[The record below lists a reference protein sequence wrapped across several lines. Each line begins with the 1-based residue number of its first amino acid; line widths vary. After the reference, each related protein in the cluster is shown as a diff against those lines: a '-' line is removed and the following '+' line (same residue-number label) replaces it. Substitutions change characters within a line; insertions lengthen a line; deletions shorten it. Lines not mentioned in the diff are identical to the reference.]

1 MNTCILYE
9 YDQDE
14 QWENELESSSRGWR
28 QYNDLR
34 LNFPELRHNDN
45 KPETKNSE
53 SFKERKSLKDLEI
66 GNQRIRERT
75 KKVFLY
81 QYSYE
86 WN

>member
-34 LNFPELRHNDN
+34 LNYPELRHNDS

-66 GNQRIRERT
+66 GNERIRERT